1 MRKPK
6 TGDGSFASTACPRP
20 RFRQPLGPCSMT
32 ASPTLETAIRA
43 GCEIGTRC
51 DYPACGGSCPSRV
64 TVTCALRSLATPT
77 PEVIEAMA
85 RAIHEDRIGDTFPWA
100 KREDHMKEPFR
111 GDARAAHAALW
122 AHIL

>member
-1 MRKPK
+1 
-6 TGDGSFASTACPRP
+6 
-20 RFRQPLGPCSMT
+20 MT
-32 ASPTLETAIRA
+32 ASPDLQAAIRA

-85 RAIHEDRIGDTFPWA
+85 LAMVRDDPVALGMLTKAELQET
-100 KREDHMKEPFR
+100 
-111 GDARAAHAALW
+111 ARAALAAYW
-122 AHIL
+122 SSILGEKP